1 MLIESCGCGLVTK
14 VCLTLATPWTVAFQ
28 VLLSMGFPRQEY
40 QSELPSPGDPP
51 NPGIEPGSMNCRQS
65 PAFQVDSLLTE
76 PPGKPEALFTKAKQE
91 TSPVA

>member
-51 NPGIEPGSMNCRQS
+51 NPGIEPGSMNCRQIINHLSHQGS
-65 PAFQVDSLLTE
+65 PLRIE
-76 PPGKPEALFTKAKQE
+76 GKPYERVTIIDIF
-91 TSPVA
+91 S